1 MILLVIIDFF
11 MMKTTKSI
19 MLVRYCNLKDFFYE
33 KKVEQ
38 YSSFSSKYIP
48 IEILQN
54 KNLSQKEIFC

>member
-38 YSSFSSKYIP
+38 YSF
-48 IEILQN
+48 ILF
-54 KNLSQKEIFC
+54 KIYTDWDLAK